1 MADAK
6 KSTKAMRSSMR
17 QLEIRTRR
25 MVDDSMAGAYHSV
38 FKGRGMDFDE
48 VREYS
53 PGDEVRTIDWNVTA
67 RAGRAFV
74 KKFTEERE
82 LTLFLV
88 VDISASGN
96 FGSGAMA
103 KRDLAAEVASV
114 LAFSAIRNSDKVGLI
129 LYTDR
134 VERYLP
140 PKKGRRHVLRVVRD
154 ILYHEPQGIGTDTV
168 KMLDVVN
175 HVLHRR
181 AVVFLISDFETSG
194 EPDVARAQLRRA
206 VRQTN
211 RRHDLIAVHIEDPRE
226 KELPNVGI
234 IALEDAETGEL
245 IELDTARATVRKALR
260 QAVFGARAASQERS
274 SGRRGRHRATADRY
288 ALHSSTAA
296 ILQISRPTTR
306 MKVTARSRRTVQM
319 WPWLVLLVRAA
330 LAEPSEDIRDI
341 RGPKAVPGSWL
352 LPALLA
358 VAIVAALFAYS
369 AGAGAVVQLADTIS
383 A

>member
-1 MADAK
+1 MADLMQSTNAK
-6 KSTKAMRSSMR
+6 RRSMR
-17 QLEIRTRR
+17 ELEIRTRR
-25 MVDDSMAGAYHSV
+25 MVDDSMAGSYHSV

-82 LTLFLV
+82 LTLFLL

-154 ILYHEPQGIGTDTV
+154 ILYHDPQGVGTDTV
-168 KMLDVVN
+168 KTLDVVN

-194 EPDVARAQLRRA
+194 DPSEARAALRRA

-211 RRHDLIAVHIEDPRE
+211 RRHDLIAVHVEDPRE
-226 KELPNVGI
+226 QELPNVGI
-234 IALEDAETGEL
+234 VALEDSETGEV
-245 IELDTARATVRKALR
+245 IELDTSRASIRKR
-260 QAVFGARAASQERS
+260 FNEFSVE
-274 SGRRGRHRATADRY
+274 
-288 ALHSSTAA
+288 
-296 ILQISRPTTR
+296 
-306 MKVTARSRRTVQM
+306 RSRRLRNDLRAEGVDTVQLRTDA
-319 WPWLVLLVRAA
+319 PY
-330 LAEPSEDIRDI
+330 I
-341 RGPKAVPGSWL
+341 
-352 LPALLA
+352 PALQRFFKSRSRPR
-358 VAIVAALFAYS
+358 V
-369 AGAGAVVQLADTIS
+369 
-383 A
+383 

>member
-1 MADAK
+1 MAAVK
-6 KSTKAMRSSMR
+6 QSATVRRRSLR
-17 QLEIRTRR
+17 ELEIRTRR
-25 MVDDSMAGAYHSV
+25 IVDDSMAGAYHSV

-67 RAGRAFV
+67 RAGRPFV

-82 LTLFLV
+82 LTIFLA

-134 VERYLP
+134 IERYLP

-154 ILYHEPQGIGTDTV
+154 ILYHEPEGIGTDTV
-168 KMLDVVN
+168 KMLDAVN

-181 AVVFLISDFETSG
+181 AVVFLISDFEAAGDPGT
-194 EPDVARAQLRRA
+194 ARAQLRRA

-211 RRHDLIAVHIEDPRE
+211 RRHDLIALHIEDPRE
-226 KELPNVGI
+226 TELPDVGI
-234 IALEDAETGEL
+234 IALEDAETGEI
-245 IELDTARATVRKALR
+245 IELDTARAAVRKRFNELALER
-260 QAVFGARAASQERS
+260 ARRLRS
-274 SGRRGRHRATADRY
+274 DLRAEGVDTVQLRTDTPYIPPLQRFFKSRGRPR
-288 ALHSSTAA
+288 
-296 ILQISRPTTR
+296 
-306 MKVTARSRRTVQM
+306 V
-319 WPWLVLLVRAA
+319 
-330 LAEPSEDIRDI
+330 
-341 RGPKAVPGSWL
+341 
-352 LPALLA
+352 
-358 VAIVAALFAYS
+358 
-369 AGAGAVVQLADTIS
+369 
-383 A
+383 

>member
-1 MADAK
+1 MADAP
-6 KSTKAMRSSMR
+6 KSAKAMMSGMR

-25 MVDDSMAGAYHSV
+25 MVNDSMSGAYHSV

-48 VREYS
+48 VREYT

-67 RAGRAFV
+67 RAGRTFV

-82 LTLFLV
+82 LTIFLV

-96 FGSGAMA
+96 FGSGAIS
-103 KRDLAAEVASV
+103 KRDLAAELASV
-114 LAFSAIRNSDKVGLI
+114 LAFSAIRNSDKVGLL

-154 ILYHEPQGIGTDTV
+154 ILYHEPQGTGTDSV
-168 KMLDVVN
+168 KVLDVVN

-194 EPDVARAQLRRA
+194 DPAATRTQLRRA

-234 IALEDAETGEL
+234 VALEDAESGEI
-245 IELDTARATVRKALR
+245 IELDTGRASVRKL
-260 QAVFGARAASQERS
+260 FKE
-274 SGRRGRHRATADRY
+274 
-288 ALHSSTAA
+288 HS
-296 ILQISRPTTR
+296 LE
-306 MKVTARSRRTVQM
+306 RSRR
-319 WPWLVLLVRAA
+319 LKGDFRAEGIDT
-330 LAEPSEDIRDI
+330 LQLQTDQPYM
-341 RGPKAVPGSWL
+341 
-352 LPALLA
+352 PALQRFFKIRSRA
-358 VAIVAALFAYS
+358 RI
-369 AGAGAVVQLADTIS
+369 
-383 A
+383 

>member
-1 MADAK
+1 MADEQ
-6 KSTKAMRSSMR
+6 KSAKAMRSGMR
-17 QLEIRTRR
+17 ELEIRTRR

-82 LTLFLV
+82 LTIFLV

-96 FGSGAMA
+96 FGSGELA

-134 VERYLP
+134 IERYLP

-154 ILYHEPQGIGTDTV
+154 ILYHEPHGVGTDTV
-168 KMLDVVN
+168 KTLDAVN
-175 HVLHRR
+175 NLLHRR

-194 EPDVARAQLRRA
+194 GDPEAARKQLRRA

-211 RRHDLIAVHIEDPRE
+211 RRHDLIALHIEDPRE

-234 IALEDAETGEL
+234 IALEDAETGEI
-245 IELDTARATVRKALR
+245 IELNTARASVRKRFNELSLERAQRLKSDLR
-260 QAVFGARAASQERS
+260 AEGVDIVQLRTDTPYIPPLQRFFKS
-274 SGRRGRHRATADRY
+274 RGRPR
-288 ALHSSTAA
+288 
-296 ILQISRPTTR
+296 
-306 MKVTARSRRTVQM
+306 V
-319 WPWLVLLVRAA
+319 
-330 LAEPSEDIRDI
+330 
-341 RGPKAVPGSWL
+341 
-352 LPALLA
+352 
-358 VAIVAALFAYS
+358 
-369 AGAGAVVQLADTIS
+369 
-383 A
+383 

>member
-1 MADAK
+1 MADES
-6 KSTKAMRSSMR
+6 KSAPSRRNRMRE
-17 QLEIRTRR
+17 LEISTRR

-82 LTLFLV
+82 LTIFLV

-103 KRDLAAEVASV
+103 KRELAAEVASV

-134 VERYLP
+134 IERYLP

-168 KMLDVVN
+168 KTLDVVN

-181 AVVFLISDFETSG
+181 AVVFLISDFVASG
-194 EPDVARAQLRRA
+194 GDPEAARAQLRRA

-211 RRHDLIAVHIEDPRE
+211 RRHDLIALHIEDPRE
-226 KELPNVGI
+226 RELPNVGI
-234 IALEDAETGEL
+234 VALEDAETGEI
-245 IELDTARATVRKALR
+245 IEINTARPAVRKRFTELSLERAQRLR
-260 QAVFGARAASQERS
+260 SDLRAEGVDSVQLRTDMPYIPPLQRFFKS
-274 SGRRGRHRATADRY
+274 RGRPR
-288 ALHSSTAA
+288 
-296 ILQISRPTTR
+296 
-306 MKVTARSRRTVQM
+306 V
-319 WPWLVLLVRAA
+319 
-330 LAEPSEDIRDI
+330 
-341 RGPKAVPGSWL
+341 
-352 LPALLA
+352 
-358 VAIVAALFAYS
+358 
-369 AGAGAVVQLADTIS
+369 
-383 A
+383 